1 MPPLRAGQALDEG
14 FRGWSEGGGEVVG
27 AWDWSG
33 AVPWFASGGHLGARP
48 GSEAVAMECDRVLD
62 EPVGEEVEE
71 LTTGTEAA
79 GTT

>member
-1 MPPLRAGQALDEG
+1 
-14 FRGWSEGGGEVVG
+14 
-27 AWDWSG
+27 
-33 AVPWFASGGHLGARP
+33 
-48 GSEAVAMECDRVLD
+48 MECDRVLD